1 MMDKEKYQN
10 DIHNL
15 SICVTMLESIIH
27 LTKFNDDYKTRCA
40 KKAIELQQEKFS
52 KIISQYDVTD
62 ESIHKLINDFT
73 SNLIIAKELL

>member
-1 MMDKEKYQN
+1 MDKEKYQN
-10 DIHNL
+10 DIRDL
-15 SICVTMLESIIH
+15 SNCVSILESIIY
-27 LTKFNDDYKTRCA
+27 LIKSRDDYKLNYA
-40 KKAIELQQEKFS
+40 KKAIELQQNKFS